1 MEKSQI
7 PPKAGNIDRLKFL
20 LLKELAEKINASAKI
35 DLILQAALDNSLE
48 IVRLTCASIVLW
60 DEKTREIKN
69 EVASGVMDKHRILR
83 EFDRQ
88 AIGLLRDKF
97 SAESIYVTF
106 DMEGPHSI
114 FSYPIRAEK
123 QIVGAITGLCVG
135 HRNLSTEE
143 EFLEALSNQ
152 LGLAVAKTLGWESK
166 LRTELQEDQIKSERL
181 KAIIETA
188 VTINHEV
195 NNPLSVVLGYT
206 QLLLSRKEEL
216 APDTIDKLKKVEQGA
231 LRIKEVTH
239 KLLKMVE
246 PVIVKYAGDVRMV
259 DLEKSKTKE
268 ES

>member
-1 MEKSQI
+1 MEKS
-7 PPKAGNIDRLKFL
+7 IDRLKFL
-20 LLKELAEKINASAKI
+20 LLKELAEKINTSAKI
-35 DLILQAALDNSLE
+35 DLILQEALDHSLE
-48 IVRLTCASIVLW
+48 IARLACASIVLW
-60 DEKTREIKN
+60 DEKTREVKN
-69 EVASGVMDKHRILR
+69 EVTSGVMDKHRILR
-83 EFDRQ
+83 EFDHQ
-88 AIGLLRDKF
+88 AMWLLRNKF

-106 DMEGPHSI
+106 NTDGPHSI
-114 FSYPIRAEK
+114 FSYPIRSGR

-152 LGLAVAKTLGWESK
+152 LGLAVAKASGWESK
-166 LRTELQEDQIKSERL
+166 IKAELQEDQIKSERL
-181 KAIIETA
+181 NAIIETA

-206 QLLLSRKEEL
+206 QLLLSGKEEL
-216 APDTIDKLKKVEQGA
+216 AQETIDKLKKIEQGA

-246 PVIVKYAGDVRMV
+246 PVIVKYAGEVKMV

-268 ES
+268 ESEK